1 MQTLFTGIPGAGKT
15 AAAVDLL
22 LALTKKDPGRPLY
35 VIEIPEPGVERLQLK
50 LPHTLI
56 GPDAAKPEHR
66 DPALWPEIVPDGAFL
81 FMPEAQRFWP
91 ARSPSARVPAHV
103 EAVGQ
108 HRHRGID
115 LVLDTQDPKLLDD
128 KVRLRT
134 GRHVHL
140 RDLGILGR
148 FWYEWPECGD
158 PRLWKG
164 APIKVRYRLPKRV
177 FGLYKSASLHVPP
190 VRKFPPVLLLL
201 LLLVPLLGFL
211 GYRVWTSIASKGAPP
226 SVVAPGAAPSP
237 GPGGTLA
244 SSFGAR
250 GGSVVPAVPVGAEL
264 VAAMVPRLSHDPGSA
279 PLYDHLRVVQDFPR
293 VVGGWCIGKRCRC
306 WNQQGFD
313 AGLSSAQCRQHVEA
327 PAFNPF
333 LKTVLAGGAAQRGTQ
348 SPGSPGAQPLVSAG
362 APSVPRADGGL

>member
-22 LALTKKDPGRPLY
+22 LTLTKRDPGRPLY
-35 VIEIPEPGVERLQLK
+35 VIEIPEPGVEPLGLK

-56 GPDAAKPEHR
+56 GLEDAHRWPD
-66 DPALWPEIVPDGAFL
+66 LVPDGAIL

-91 ARSPSARVPAHV
+91 ARSPSAKVPAHV

-115 LVLDTQDPKLLDD
+115 IVIDTQDPRLLDD

-148 FWYEWPECGD
+148 HWYEWPECGD
-158 PRLWKG
+158 PKLWKG

-177 FGLYKSASLHVPP
+177 FGLYRSASMHVAP

-201 LLLVPLLGFL
+201 LLLVPLLAFL
-211 GYRVWTSIASKGAPP
+211 GYRVYSSISSKASPPPAP
-226 SVVAPGAAPSP
+226 AAASP
-237 GPGGTLA
+237 GPGASLA
-244 SSFGAR
+244 SSFGGR
-250 GGSVVPAVPVGAEL
+250 SYSGGPPPVPVGAEL

-279 PLYDHLRVVQDFPR
+279 PLYDHLREVQDFPR
-293 VVGGWCIGKRCRC
+293 VVGGYCMGDRCRC
-306 WNQQGFD
+306 WHQQGFD
-313 AGLSSAQCRQHVEA
+313 AGLTNEQCRQHVEA
-327 PAFNPF
+327 PRFDPF
-333 LKTVLAGGAAQRGTQ
+333 LKTVLIGEGPRTRGGAKP
-348 SPGSPGAQPLVSAG
+348 PGSPGAQPLVSPVAAAG
-362 APSVPRADGGL
+362 PHADGT